1 MAERPARLD
10 PFKTRFEPVPVPVPE
25 RFDECLMEV
34 RRKGSRCHFS

>member
-10 PFKTRFEPVPVPVPE
+10 PFKTRFEPVPVPE